1 MQIKTIQV
9 NQLSDKQKDTMFCLM
24 EKYYDNLD
32 KQIFLDD
39 LSEKN
44 NIFLLLNNQQ
54 DIVGFTSVKLY
65 KKNINNQNIV
75 GVFSGDTVID
85 KKYRGGFELPY
96 AWLSYSLG
104 LNKNYDL
111 VFWFMLSKGYKTY

>member
-65 KKNINNQNIV
+65 KKNINNLFTNI
-75 GVFSGDTVID
+75 
-85 KKYRGGFELPY
+85 L
-96 AWLSYSLG
+96 
-104 LNKNYDL
+104 
-111 VFWFMLSKGYKTY
+111 